1 MKKGKGFM
9 ADLEKDND
17 HIKTETD
24 GHILRLTLNRPDK
37 KNALTQKMYT
47 EMARAIVHADATPEI
62 RVIFLSSSSSCF
74 CSGNDLK
81 DFMAFNQAGM
91 PERTN
96 PFLPAIARAK
106 TPIVAA
112 VAGPAIGIGTTMLL
126 HCDLIYAGQSA
137 RFQMPFVNLG
147 LCPEAGSSYL
157 LPALMGPQRAAR
169 MILLGE
175 SISAREALDYGIVC
189 EVVGDDDL
197 DAYAWSK
204 ARQLAEQPPE
214 SVQLSKQLL
223 KKSSNHVIQEV
234 IADELKHFGARLLS
248 DECAEALTA
257 FFEKRKPQFK

>member
-1 MKKGKGFM
+1 M
-9 ADLEKDND
+9 ADLDLDKEID
-17 HIKTETD
+17 HIKIETD

-37 KNALTQKMYT
+37 KNALTQKMYAD
-47 EMARAIVHADATPEI
+47 MARAIDYADETPEI
-62 RVIFLSSSSSCF
+62 RVIYLSSSSSCF
-74 CSGNDLK
+74 CSGNDLN

-96 PFLPAIARAK
+96 PFLPGIAKAQ

-112 VAGPAIGIGTTMLL
+112 VGGPAIGIGTTMLL

-175 SISAREALDYGIVC
+175 SISARQALDYGIVC
-189 EVVGDDDL
+189 EVVGDEEL

-204 ARQLAEQPPE
+204 ACRLAEQPPE
-214 SVQLSKQLL
+214 SVQLSKRLL
-223 KKSSNHVIQEV
+223 KKASNRVIQEV
-234 IADELKHFGARLLS
+234 IADELKHFSARLLT

-257 FFEKRKPQFK
+257 FFEKRTPRFK